1 VNRGMP
7 MKILDVGVSLMT
19 QMTLVVIL
27 SGSGRKMMDTGSVQC
42 VETYNEMVQ
51 KI

>member
-1 VNRGMP
+1 MP

-27 SGSGRKMMDTGSVQC
+27 SGSGRKMMVTGSVQR
-42 VETYNEMVQ
+42 VETYNDLWQ
-51 KI
+51 DK